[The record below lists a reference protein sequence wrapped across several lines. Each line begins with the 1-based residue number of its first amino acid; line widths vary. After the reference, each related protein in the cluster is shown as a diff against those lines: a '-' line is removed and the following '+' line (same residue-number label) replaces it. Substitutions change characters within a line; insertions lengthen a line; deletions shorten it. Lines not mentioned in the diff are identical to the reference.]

1 MSFAELQHQPSAVA
15 ALEAALAAER
25 VPHAFIFCGPAGV
38 GKALAARLLA
48 RTLLCDRQA
57 TARGKT
63 QTVTACGSC
72 RQCRL
77 CDAGTHPDLNW
88 FAKPADR
95 ADLPISLVTRRDDSP
110 PGLTINESVLL
121 KPMQAACRVTV
132 IEDAEAM
139 NAAAAN
145 AFLKTFE
152 ESPQGSYL
160 VLLVTSLDRLLPT
173 IRSRGQLV
181 RFRALPHRFVA
192 EVLARQT
199 DLGPDDA
206 AILAR
211 FSEGSI
217 ARGTALARSGF
228 LALRRDVLEALPEA
242 GRAEALALAD
252 AVMEWASRQADLQQT
267 TGRKV
272 EENELR
278 RIHLKHALDLMG
290 SLLRDVL
297 VAATAGP
304 DAHLLNADA
313 TPLVQRIAQRLA
325 PDALEGG
332 LRRMIQYQT
341 YVDRNVHNALLI
353 ENACLD
359 MADLLAPLRS

>member
-1 MSFAELQHQPSAVA
+1 VSFAELQHQPSAAA

-48 RTLLCDRQA
+48 RTLLCERPK
-57 TARGKT
+57 TGRGKHP
-63 QTVTACGSC
+63 TVAACGSC
-72 RQCRL
+72 PQCLL

-95 ADLPISLVTRRDDSP
+95 AELPISLVTRRDDSP
-110 PGLTINESVLL
+110 QGLTINESVQL

-132 IEDAEAM
+132 IEDAEEM
-139 NAAAAN
+139 NASAAN

-160 VLLVTSLDRLLPT
+160 VLLVTSLDTLLPT

-181 RFRALPHRFVA
+181 RFRSLPHRFVA
-192 EVLARQT
+192 DLLARDT
-199 DLGPDDA
+199 GLGADEA
-206 AILAR
+206 AVLAR

-217 ARGTALARSGF
+217 QRAAALARSDF
-228 LALRRDVLEALPEA
+228 LALRRDVLAALPAA
-242 GRAEALALAD
+242 GRAEALVIAD
-252 AVMEWASRQADLQQT
+252 AVMEWASRQAGEQQT
-267 TGRKV
+267 TGKKV

-278 RIHLKHALDLMG
+278 RTHLKRALDLMG
-290 SLLRDVL
+290 SLLRDAL

-304 DAHLLNADA
+304 EADLINADA

-325 PDALEGG
+325 PDALERG
-332 LRRMIQYQT
+332 LRRMIEYQT

-353 ENACLD
+353 ENACLH
-359 MADLLAPLRS
+359 MADLLAPLRP